1 MDCETITIGTQTFS
15 VPYAALLPNLQDDE
29 FEALRED
36 IRKRGIIVPIVVD
49 ERRQVIDGQ
58 HRLRIALE
66 LGLPEDVVPFEIH
79 AGLSDEAREDMAY
92 SLNLCRRHLRPEQRR
107 DVVARLRE
115 KRWSTRQIAEALG
128 VDQNT
133 VHRDL
138 STVPEGTVESHIIS
152 QDGKFRPSTRPSPE
166 ALESRRDRAQEL
178 REQGQSMPRIAQE
191 LGVSVGTV
199 HADLRASTVVRA
211 SGAKEVGQ
219 ASRVLDRVQDTPTG
233 TFSVQ
238 ELRRETGREIREQ
251 NRQERI
257 AEIVSNSKPL
267 ESSVGT
273 YPVILADPP
282 WRYTHCEA
290 PNRAIENQYPTMSL
304 EDICSLPV
312 GSVAG
317 DNCILF
323 CWATSPLL
331 ASAFQVLSAW
341 GFTYHTNMV
350 WVKDKIG
357 MGYWARQRHELL
369 LIATRGSIPTPPP
382 EVRPDSVITAPRGR
396 HSEKPVQAYEIIE
409 AMFPDLPKLELFCRS
424 PRQGWAAWGNEA

>member
-1 MDCETITIGTQTFS
+1 
-15 VPYAALLPNLQDDE
+15 
-29 FEALRED
+29 
-36 IRKRGIIVPIVVD
+36 
-49 ERRQVIDGQ
+49 
-58 HRLRIALE
+58 
-66 LGLPEDVVPFEIH
+66 
-79 AGLSDEAREDMAY
+79 MAY

-115 KRWSTRQIAEALG
+115 KRWSTTRIAEAIG
-128 VDQNT
+128 VDEKT
-133 VHRDL
+133 VRNDL
-138 STVPEGTVESHIIS
+138 SGSENSEPESPVTG
-152 QDGKFRPSTRPSPE
+152 QDGKSYPSSLPAP
-166 ALESRRDRAQEL
+166 AQIADRRDRAQEL

-219 ASRVLDRVQDTPTG
+219 ASRVLDRVQDTPAG

-267 ESSVGT
+267 ESGVGT

-282 WRYTHCEA
+282 WRYEHCDN
-290 PNRAIENQYPTMSL
+290 PGDAIENHYPTMSL
-304 EDICSLPV
+304 DDICNLPV
-312 GSVAG
+312 SSVAG

-323 CWATSPLL
+323 CWATSPKL
-331 ASAFQVLSAW
+331 AESFRVLAAW
-341 GFTYHTNMV
+341 GFDYRTCLV
-350 WVKDKIG
+350 WVKDRIG

-369 LIATRGSIPTPPP
+369 LVATRGSIPVPAPDA
-382 EVRPDSVITAPRGR
+382 RPDSVISAPRGR
-396 HSEKPVQAYEIIE
+396 HSEKPIQAYEIIE

-424 PRQGWAAWGNEA
+424 PREGWAAWGNEA

>member
-1 MDCETITIGTQTFS
+1 MDCETITIGTQAFT
-15 VPYAALLPNLQDDE
+15 VPYADLLPNLQDDE

-115 KRWSTRQIAEALG
+115 KRWSTTRIAEAIGVSEWTVREDLSGSRNLEPESPVTGQDGKSYPSTMPAPSQIAE
-128 VDQNT
+128 
-133 VHRDL
+133 
-138 STVPEGTVESHIIS
+138 
-152 QDGKFRPSTRPSPE
+152 
-166 ALESRRDRAQEL
+166 RRDRAQEL

-199 HADLRASTVVRA
+199 HADLRALTVVRA

-219 ASRVLDRVQDTPTG
+219 ASRVLDRVQDTPAG

-267 ESSVGT
+267 ESGVGT

-369 LIATRGSIPTPPP
+369 LVATRGSIPTPPP

-424 PRQGWAAWGNEA
+424 PREGWAAWGNEA